1 VTDPFFNLN
10 RDTPA
15 APLHYPS
22 SWFTAI
28 FKNKSYGKLSQD
40 VVSSMKPEKFL
51 VCIIACLL
59 VAGIPAAAAATET
72 PAPPSVGGTIALN
85 SNPPGA
91 AVSLN
96 GLYRGDTPTR
106 FENLTPGTYVINVS
120 LAGYKPWLFPS
131 DLADG
136 DVLQIGVNLE
146 PASNASA
153 TGGSGTI
160 AVDSSPGGASVT
172 LDGNVT
178 GTTPAGRAA
187 LILNA
192 VPAGDHTITVELAG
206 YPLYTRNVTVIKN
219 QVVQVNADFVTRSP
233 TISGT
238 PITTTDRREPIPL
251 SPAIAIVAIS
261 FAGLAAVFRRS

>member
-1 VTDPFFNLN
+1 MI
-10 RDTPA
+10 
-15 APLHYPS
+15 PS
-22 SWFTAI
+22 SGFTTI
-28 FKNKSYGKLSQD
+28 FNNQYSGKLSQD
-40 VVSSMKPEKFL
+40 DVSSMKPEKFL
-51 VCIIACLL
+51 ICIIACLL
-59 VAGIPAAAAATET
+59 VAVIPTAMAATET
-72 PAPPSVGGTIALN
+72 TVPPSVGGTIAVN

-96 GLYRGDTPTR
+96 GVYCGDTPAR

-120 LAGYKPWLFPS
+120 LAGYKPWGLS
-131 DLADG
+131 NGIADG

-146 PASNASA
+146 LASNASA

-172 LDGNVT
+172 LDGNAA

-219 QVVQVNADFVTRSP
+219 QVVQVNADFVPRSL
-233 TISGT
+233 TITGI
-238 PITTTDRREPIPL
+238 PITTTDRREPVPL
-251 SPAIAIVAIS
+251 SPAMTIAAVS
-261 FAGLAAVFRRS
+261 FAGLAVVFRRS

>member
-1 VTDPFFNLN
+1 MNQ
-10 RDTPA
+10 
-15 APLHYPS
+15 
-22 SWFTAI
+22 
-28 FKNKSYGKLSQD
+28 K
-40 VVSSMKPEKFL
+40 KFHIW
-51 VCIIACLL
+51 IIACLL
-59 VAGIPAAAAATET
+59 VAGIPSVIATTET
-72 PAPPSVGGTIALN
+72 TAPPSVGGTIAVN

-96 GLYRGDTPTR
+96 GVYRGDTPVR

-120 LAGYKPWLFPS
+120 LAGYMPWVFPN

-136 DVLQIGVNLE
+136 DILQIGVNLE
-146 PASNASA
+146 TASNVSA

-160 AVDSSPGGASVT
+160 AVDSSPGGASVA
-172 LDGNVT
+172 LDGNAA

-192 VPAGDHTITVELAG
+192 VPSGDHTITVELAG

-233 TISGT
+233 TITGT
-238 PITTTDRREPIPL
+238 PITTTDRREPAPL
-251 SPAIAIVAIS
+251 SPALAIAAVGL
-261 FAGLAAVFRRS
+261 AGLIMLFRRSLM